1 MLRFSKNTYCRFLF
15 FCITAIF
22 CFYQTTAAQS
32 GRRVVKK
39 AESSGQQSPVESKST
54 NTENDVREDES
65 PVRISSLIVVGEVQ
79 HNFAYYNSNDIDIA
93 LKELVRTLKSST
105 KPVPE
110 ITRGDG
116 KTNYKK
122 AKERAE
128 KETDKFV
135 LWLGFSAKDDGYGN
149 MYFDSVQ
156 YAVLTPK
163 TAKVVTR
170 GQIQPKQNGVLSSG
184 GVLNIPKTRQSSAT
198 NLLQMKQGVREI
210 AGILLHGGWLD

>member
-1 MLRFSKNTYCRFLF
+1 MLRFSKNTYCRLLF
-15 FCITAIF
+15 FCVTAIF

-32 GRRVVKK
+32 GRVIKK
-39 AESSGQQSPVESKST
+39 ADSSGQKASVEAKST
-54 NTENDVREDES
+54 NAENDVQKDQS

-79 HNFAYYNSNDIDIA
+79 HNFAYYKSNDIDIA
-93 LKELVRTLKSST
+93 LKELVRTLKSSP
-105 KPVPE
+105 KSVLE
-110 ITRGDG
+110 ITKGDG

-170 GQIQPKQNGVLSSG
+170 GQVQPKQNGVLSSG

-198 NLLQMKQGVREI
+198 DLLQMKQGAREI
-210 AGILLHGGWLD
+210 AGILLHCGWLD